1 MISMPLHAIRLHGAV
16 VGSLLRSHE
25 NADSSRPSSEQPGW
39 NCNVCHHLR
48 KTR

>member
-1 MISMPLHAIRLHGAV
+1 MISSSPRDIRLHGAV

-25 NADSSRPSSEQPGW
+25 HTDSPRPSSEQPGW

>member
-1 MISMPLHAIRLHGAV
+1 MIFMPLHDIRLHGTV

-25 NADSSRPSSEQPGW
+25 HADSSRLSSGQPGW